1 MYARALNVLKH
12 RDIVSGYEAVMLEIH
27 KKRVGFYQPDSNDV
41 VKRIEDAELRRK
53 LSDAINELPDKC
65 RMVFKLSYL
74 HDMKNKE
81 IADTMGVSLRTVET
95 HMYKALKLLRD
106 KLGYLDLLSALF
118 FIGKVSHEIRE
129 MTVMNMG
136 NYAHGNHPIQH
147 MIYLYN
153 YTGEPWK
160 AQYWLRQVMNRMY
173 TAGPDGYC
181 GDEDNG
187 QTSAWYVFSALGF
200 YPVYS
205 GTDEYVLGAP
215 LFRKTTLR
223 FENGRSLTIDAPDN
237 SQENMYI
244 ESLTV
249 NGVDYS
255 RNYLK
260 HGDLLNGGTLRF
272 DMGSRP
278 NMKRGTQ
285 PEDYPY
291 SFSNELKK

>member
-1 MYARALNVLKH
+1 
-12 RDIVSGYEAVMLEIH
+12 MLEIH

-41 VKRIEDAELRRK
+41 VKRIEDAEIRRK

-136 NYAHGNHPIQH
+136 NYAHGNQPIQH

-153 YTGEPWK
+153 YAGEPWK
-160 AQYWLRQVMNRMY
+160 AQYWLREVMNRMY
-173 TAGPDGYC
+173 TPTPDGYC

-187 QTSAWYVFSALGF
+187 QTSAWYVFSAMGF
-200 YPVYS
+200 YPVAP
-205 GTDEYVLGAP
+205 GTDQYVLGAP
-215 LFRKTTLR
+215 LFKKITLNL
-223 FENGRSLTIDAPDN
+223 ENGRQFVIDAPEN
-237 SQENMYI
+237 S
-244 ESLTV
+244 
-249 NGVDYS
+249 S
-255 RNYLK
+255 RNIYIDGITIDGK
-260 HGDLLNGGTLRF
+260 DYDKNYITHGMIDNGGGMEIKMS
-272 DMGSRP
+272 DKP
-278 NMKRGTQ
+278 NMTRGTT
-285 PEDYPY
+285 EEAYPY
-291 SFSNELKK
+291 SFSNELKQTETK